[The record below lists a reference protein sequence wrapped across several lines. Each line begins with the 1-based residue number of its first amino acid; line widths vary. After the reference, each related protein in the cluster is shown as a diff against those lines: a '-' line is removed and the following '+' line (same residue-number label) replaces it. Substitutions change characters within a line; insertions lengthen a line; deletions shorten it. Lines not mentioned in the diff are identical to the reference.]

1 MARKHIHIGLYSTHV
16 RKKLVAIFQAYIYIP
31 VELLPGCVCSPPTG
45 WSVMHCSTCSETF
58 SHKPLCAFTRF
69 NHTDTCLHK
78 SSHASIHK
86 HAFTNL
92 HVPSQSFTCLH
103 KPSYAFTN
111 FHMHSQTFASPHKPS
126 RALTNLVPWL
136 FEWANQV
143 AQ

>member
-16 RKKLVAIFQAYIYIP
+16 RKKLVAIFQAYIIP
-31 VELLPGCVCSPPTG
+31 VELLPGCVL
-45 WSVMHCSTCSETF
+45 F
-58 SHKPLCAFTRF
+58 SSHWLKCHALQHMFTNLHKPLCAFTCF

-126 RALTNLVPWL
+126 RALTNLVP
-136 FEWANQV
+136 
-143 AQ
+143 

>member
-31 VELLPGCVCSPPTG
+31 VELLPGCVL
-45 WSVMHCSTCSETF
+45 F
-58 SHKPLCAFTRF
+58 SSHWLKCHALQHMFTNLHKPLCAFTCF

-92 HVPSQSFTCLH
+92 HAKLH
-103 KPSYAFTN
+103 MP
-111 FHMHSQTFASPHKPS
+111 SQTFICIHKLSHAFPNLCKPSQTFTCPHKPC
-126 RALTNLVPWL
+126 TMTV
-136 FEWANQV
+136 
-143 AQ
+143 

>member
-16 RKKLVAIFQAYIYIP
+16 RKKLVAIFQAYIYLWNFYQ
-31 VELLPGCVCSPPTG
+31 VVFVLLPLAEVSCTAAHVQKP
-45 WSVMHCSTCSETF
+45 
-58 SHKPLCAFTRF
+58 HKPLCAFTCF

-126 RALTNLVPWL
+126 RALTNLVP
-136 FEWANQV
+136 
-143 AQ
+143 